1 MSTQPRSL
9 VSAGS
14 NGGNRRGRS
23 GSFVPL
29 SNTGGSRRPGL
40 RRKGT
45 GTHRRFIVVAAV
57 ASLVGSVLGVVAFS
71 EPAFAATPTFAFAG
85 PGGGSQ
91 CSGTTCQLFDDSF
104 NGAIYSI
111 LTVTDSNTGAS
122 PPYLQSVTPGTGFSC
137 SSGTLPPELADNPND
152 SNAVNSTWPHP
163 SSTKY
168 QCLLTIAPGPA
179 TGDDTGVSGAN
190 SSANTVTVAE
200 TDSTGTTTEAW
211 TFDVLPA
218 PLCAVSGTN
227 SWTGAAGTA
236 GAQITPQDTM
246 YGSPSVAEFCGNGAN
261 GPSDTLLTNVSTS
274 GGTIFT
280 GTSPLDTDGSDGV
293 VIQANPGLYWTGN
306 QGSSGEQDIDE
317 SGANT
322 SGATWGTETE
332 TVTNVDVNSSCSP
345 SCLATTGTSVPTSFP
360 STVGVSGITV
370 SGTDIPTNDTVTTG
384 AGSGNLDLATA
395 PTATVGPE
403 TITFHWASTTSAPPS
418 GFLTDDFNSLSNAS
432 FAGHADPIASCP
444 PAPAMIEAGI
454 PFCQL
459 HFDSNGSGPQKGDA
473 DLDYTGQAL
482 PTTTTPTVALSSG
495 SGSIGSS
502 IGITDQN
509 GACPATIGTGSTGQ
523 NFFNG
528 TYNAAGT
535 SVTSTYNCWYGTAG
549 DGAPVSVTVGG
560 VPATVTPNHSQSVN
574 NVAVTNGANQ
584 VVDTAGF
591 PQNLEGDNVSGAGI
605 PPGTTVTQGGGG
617 SAPTQQVITLSN
629 NATAT
634 SAGETLT
641 FTADVSGALYTV
653 GGPSNSTTYDGAG
666 TITVASVG
674 SGSDTASCSGT
685 SAGTA
690 TAPYS
695 DLLGDTVTGTDIPAH
710 TEVTNVVNSA
720 AHTCSLTLSNNA
732 TATDASDTLT
742 FLAVTLDP
750 PQLNASFSIPAGV
763 QTGSQPVEVCESTTP
778 INGFDLEFGVNDL
791 TPAGSLQ
798 YDSGSSGP
806 TEICASSN
814 VFVVAPTSTSTTV
827 TDASNSSAWSGSE
840 VTGSSAY
847 DTSTVNGEV
856 DGVPPTGTVSYTYWN
871 DGDCGVSEDAAGT
884 SAGSDLSLGTQSST
898 EGPLPEGTYSF
909 QAVYSGDANYT
920 GSTSPCES
928 FSVGTASTSV
938 ATGVQD
944 AANNSAWSG
953 SEVTGSSAYDTS
965 TVNGEVGGVAPTGT
979 VSYTYWN
986 DGDCGVSEDAAGT
999 SAGSN
1004 LSLGTQSSTEGPL
1017 GAGSYSFQAAYSGDA
1032 NYTGSTS
1039 PCEPF
1044 AVGAGSTS
1052 VATTATDASNSSAW
1066 SGSEV
1071 TGSSAYD
1078 TSTVNG
1084 EVDGVPPTGT
1094 VSYTYWTDADCGV
1107 SESAA
1112 GASAGSDLSLGTQS
1126 STEGPLGAGSYSFQA
1141 TYSGDA
1147 NYSGATSPCEPF
1159 AVGTASTSVAT
1170 TVDDAATNSAWSGSE
1185 VTGSS
1190 AYDTSTVN
1198 GEVGSVVPT
1207 GTVSY
1212 TYWTDGDCGVSESA
1226 AGTSAG
1232 SNLSL
1237 GTQSSTEGPLP
1248 DGSYSLQATYSGD
1261 ANYSGSTSPCEPFSV
1276 GLTST
1281 SVATT
1286 VEDATTN
1293 STWSGS
1299 EVTGSSGYDTS
1310 TVNGEVGS
1318 IAPTGT
1324 VSYTYWTD
1332 ADCGVSESAA
1342 GTSAGSNLSLGT
1354 QSSTE
1359 GPLPE
1364 GTYSFQATYS
1374 GDANYSGSTSPCES
1388 FSVGTAA
1395 TSTTSTPTS
1404 SSIALGSSN
1413 TDGATVTG
1421 FGGGVDPTGP
1431 VTFYECGPTAS
1442 AQPCTS
1448 SSWTQFDTESLSG
1461 SSNPDTVT
1469 SASFTPDATGT
1480 WCFAAVYSGDGN
1492 YTGSSDQG
1500 TDECF
1505 TVTGVG
1511 SSTTSSPSSSTAA
1524 LDGPNSD
1531 NVVVTG
1537 ADGASNAPY
1546 PTGHVTF
1553 YTCPEGVDPCTS
1565 ANWTQ
1570 LGSTVTLSTG
1580 EVNTN
1585 SATSAD
1591 FTNDATGTWCF
1602 AAVYSGDGNYGG
1614 SSDQT
1619 SHECYTVAQASTT
1632 TISAPLNTTI
1642 TEGQSNIDQATVYG
1656 NDADSSPPPP
1666 TGTVTFYQCGPT
1678 TTPTACT
1685 GGTQVG
1691 HPVNLTTSG
1700 SNAAAANSSAFTP
1713 TASPTAIGYWCF
1725 RAVYSGDGNYFT
1737 SSDDSSTNE
1746 CFYVSGPLTITTAS
1760 PLPQG
1765 TEHVHYSD
1773 QLQAVGGTG
1782 RYTWSKSGALP
1793 RGITLSSSGLLS
1805 GTPTRTGTFTFT
1817 AKVHDA
1823 TKPKHEK
1830 ATKSLSI
1837 TIP

>member
-1 MSTQPRSL
+1 
-9 VSAGS
+9 
-14 NGGNRRGRS
+14 
-23 GSFVPL
+23 
-29 SNTGGSRRPGL
+29 
-40 RRKGT
+40 
-45 GTHRRFIVVAAV
+45 
-57 ASLVGSVLGVVAFS
+57 VGSVLGVVAFA

-137 SSGTLPPELADNPND
+137 SSGPLPPELADNPND

-168 QCLLTIAPGPA
+168 QCLLTVAPGPA
-179 TGDDTGVSGAN
+179 TGDDSGVSGAN
-190 SSANTVTVAE
+190 ASANTVTVAE

-227 SWTGAAGTA
+227 TWTGVAGTA
-236 GAQITPQDTM
+236 GAQFSPQDTM
-246 YGSPSVAEFCGNGAN
+246 YDNPSVAEFCGNGAN

-293 VIQANPGLYWTGN
+293 VIQASPGLYWTGN

-322 SGATWGTETE
+322 SGQTWGTETE

-345 SCLATTGTSVPTSFP
+345 SCLVTTGTSVPASFP
-360 STVGVSGITV
+360 PAVGESGITV

-395 PTATVGPE
+395 PTTTVGPE
-403 TITFHWASTTSAPPS
+403 TISFHWASTTSAPPS
-418 GFLTDDFNSLSNAS
+418 GFLTDSFNSLANTS
-432 FAGHADPIASCP
+432 FIGHADPLSTCP
-444 PAPAMIEAGI
+444 PTPAMIEAGI

-495 SGSIGSS
+495 SGSIGSN
-502 IGITDQN
+502 IGITDQS
-509 GACPATIGTGSTGQ
+509 GACPATIGTGSAGQ
-523 NFFNG
+523 NFFDG

-549 DGAPVSVTVGG
+549 DGAPVTVTVDG
-560 VPATVTPNHSQSVN
+560 VPATVTPNNTQTVT
-574 NVAVTNGANQ
+574 NVALTSGSNQ
-584 VVDTAGF
+584 VVDTSGF

-617 SAPTQQVITLSN
+617 SAPTQEVITLSN
-629 NATAT
+629 DATAA

-653 GGPSNSTTYDGAG
+653 DGSSDTSTYDGAG
-666 TITVASVG
+666 TITLMSVASG
-674 SGSDTASCSGT
+674 SNTVSCGAT

-690 TAPYS
+690 TAPYG
-695 DLLGDTVTGTDIPAH
+695 DLLGDSVSGTDIPH
-710 TEVTNVVNSA
+710 GTEVTNVVNSA
-720 AHTCSLTLSNNA
+720 AHTCSLTLSNAA
-732 TATDASDTLT
+732 TATPAAETLT
-742 FLAVTLDP
+742 FYSATLNP
-750 PQLNASFSIPAGV
+750 PQLSASFSIPAGTP
-763 QTGSQPVEVCESTTP
+763 TGSQPVEVCESTTP
-778 INGFDLEFGVNDL
+778 INGFDLEFGVNDIA
-791 TPAGSLQ
+791 PAGSLQ
-798 YDSGSSGP
+798 YDTGSSGP

-814 VFVVAPTSTSTTV
+814 VWVVAPTSTSTAV
-827 TDASNSSAWSGSE
+827 TDASNNSAWSGSEVTGSSAYDTSTVNGQVDDVAPTGTVSYTYWNDGDCGVSEDAAGTSAGSNLSLGTQSSTEGPLSEGTYSFQATYSGDSNYTGSTSPCEPFSVGTASTSVATTVDDAANNSAWSGSE

-847 DTSTVNGEV
+847 DTSTVNGEA
-856 DGVPPTGTVSYTYWN
+856 GGIAPTGTVSYTYWN

-909 QAVYSGDANYT
+909 QATYSGDSNYT
-920 GSTSPCES
+920 GSTSPCET
-928 FSVGTASTSV
+928 FSVGMAS
-938 ATGVQD
+938 
-944 AANNSAWSG
+944 
-953 SEVTGSSAYDTS
+953 
-965 TVNGEVGGVAPTGT
+965 
-979 VSYTYWN
+979 
-986 DGDCGVSEDAAGT
+986 
-999 SAGSN
+999 
-1004 LSLGTQSSTEGPL
+1004 
-1017 GAGSYSFQAAYSGDA
+1017 
-1032 NYTGSTS
+1032 
-1039 PCEPF
+1039 
-1044 AVGAGSTS
+1044 
-1052 VATTATDASNSSAW
+1052 
-1066 SGSEV
+1066 
-1071 TGSSAYD
+1071 
-1078 TSTVNG
+1078 
-1084 EVDGVPPTGT
+1084 
-1094 VSYTYWTDADCGV
+1094 
-1107 SESAA
+1107 
-1112 GASAGSDLSLGTQS
+1112 
-1126 STEGPLGAGSYSFQA
+1126 
-1141 TYSGDA
+1141 
-1147 NYSGATSPCEPF
+1147 
-1159 AVGTASTSVAT
+1159 
-1170 TVDDAATNSAWSGSE
+1170 
-1185 VTGSS
+1185 
-1190 AYDTSTVN
+1190 
-1198 GEVGSVVPT
+1198 
-1207 GTVSY
+1207 
-1212 TYWTDGDCGVSESA
+1212 
-1226 AGTSAG
+1226 
-1232 SNLSL
+1232 
-1237 GTQSSTEGPLP
+1237 
-1248 DGSYSLQATYSGD
+1248 
-1261 ANYSGSTSPCEPFSV
+1261 
-1276 GLTST
+1276 
-1281 SVATT
+1281 
-1286 VEDATTN
+1286 
-1293 STWSGS
+1293 
-1299 EVTGSSGYDTS
+1299 
-1310 TVNGEVGS
+1310 
-1318 IAPTGT
+1318 
-1324 VSYTYWTD
+1324 
-1332 ADCGVSESAA
+1332 
-1342 GTSAGSNLSLGT
+1342 
-1354 QSSTE
+1354 
-1359 GPLPE
+1359 
-1364 GTYSFQATYS
+1364 
-1374 GDANYSGSTSPCES
+1374 
-1388 FSVGTAA
+1388 

-1404 SSIALGSSN
+1404 SSITLGSSN

-1421 FGGGVDPTGP
+1421 LGGGVDPTGS

-1442 AQPCTS
+1442 ATPCTS

-1469 SASFTPDATGT
+1469 SASFTPDAAGT

-1505 TVTGVG
+1505 TVAGVG

-1531 NVVVTG
+1531 NLVVTG
-1537 ADGASNAPY
+1537 ADAASNAPY

-1570 LGSTVTLSTG
+1570 LGSTMTLGTG
-1580 EVNTN
+1580 EGNTN

-1591 FTNDATGTWCF
+1591 FTNDATGAWCF

-1642 TEGQSNIDQATVYG
+1642 TEGQSNVDQATVYG
-1656 NDADSSPPPP
+1656 NDNDSSPPAP

-1678 TTPTACT
+1678 TTPTACS

-1700 SNAAAANSSAFTP
+1700 SNTATANSSAFTP

-1746 CFYVSGPLTITTAS
+1746 CFYVSGSLIITTGS

-1765 TEHVHYSD
+1765 TDHVHYSD
-1773 QLQAVGGTG
+1773 QLQATGGTAP
-1782 RYTWSKSGALP
+1782 YKWSKTGTLP
-1793 RGITLSSSGLLS
+1793 RGLTLSKSGLLS

-1817 AKVHDA
+1817 AKVHDS

-1830 ATKSLSI
+1830 ATKSL
-1837 TIP
+1837 TIYIQ

>member
-9 VSAGS
+9 VTAGS

-23 GSFVPL
+23 RSFAHL
-29 SNTGGSRRPGL
+29 SITRGSRRLGL
-40 RRKGT
+40 RRKGS

-57 ASLVGSVLGVVAFS
+57 ASLVGSLLGVVAFS

-111 LTVTDSNTGAS
+111 LTVTDSNAGAS

-137 SSGTLPPELADNPND
+137 SSGALPPELADNPND

-236 GAQITPQDTM
+236 GAQIAPQDTM

-345 SCLATTGTSVPTSFP
+345 SCLATTGTSAPTSFP

-502 IGITDQN
+502 IAITDQS

-523 NFFNG
+523 SFFNG

-574 NVAVTNGANQ
+574 NVAVTNSANQ

-814 VFVVAPTSTSTTV
+814 VFVVAPTSTSTMV

-898 EGPLPEGTYSF
+898 EGPLPEGTFSF

-920 GSTSPCES
+920 GSTSPCEP

-986 DGDCGVSEDAAGT
+986 DGDCGVSEDAAGA
-999 SAGSN
+999 SAGSD

-1044 AVGAGSTS
+1044 AVGLTSTS
-1052 VATTATDASNSSAW
+1052 VATTVEDATTNSTW

-1084 EVDGVPPTGT
+1084 EVGSIAPTGT

-1126 STEGPLGAGSYSFQA
+1126 STEGPLPEGTFSFQA
-1141 TYSGDA
+1141 TYSGD
-1147 NYSGATSPCEPF
+1147 T
-1159 AVGTASTSVAT
+1159 
-1170 TVDDAATNSAWSGSE
+1170 
-1185 VTGSS
+1185 
-1190 AYDTSTVN
+1190 
-1198 GEVGSVVPT
+1198 
-1207 GTVSY
+1207 
-1212 TYWTDGDCGVSESA
+1212 
-1226 AGTSAG
+1226 
-1232 SNLSL
+1232 
-1237 GTQSSTEGPLP
+1237 
-1248 DGSYSLQATYSGD
+1248 
-1261 ANYSGSTSPCEPFSV
+1261 NYSGSTSPCESFSV

-1299 EVTGSSGYDTS
+1299 EVTGSSAYDTS

-1388 FSVGTAA
+1388 FSVGTAS

-1404 SSIALGSSN
+1404 SSLALGSSN
-1413 TDGATVTG
+1413 TDGATVTA

-1431 VTFYECGPTAS
+1431 VTFYECGPTVS

-1469 SASFTPDATGT
+1469 SAPFTPDATGT

-1505 TVTGVG
+1505 TVTGVA

-1700 SNAAAANSSAFTP
+1700 SNTAAANSSAFTP
-1713 TASPTAIGYWCF
+1713 AASPTAIGYWCF
-1725 RAVYSGDGNYFT
+1725 RAAYSGDGNYFT